1 MKSSTLRHV
10 LAHQSRLTNKCADKC
25 DACMVYDAAC
35 DSMGVALVKA
45 KRVEMARRID
55 VVEKRIVCFE
65 RRFLICSSD

>member
-1 MKSSTLRHV
+1 
-10 LAHQSRLTNKCADKC
+10 
-25 DACMVYDAAC
+25 MVYDAAC